1 MEAPLHPHHPID
13 PSRPTS
19 PDPVYWV
26 TPRHLAGDDGVLA
39 ERIGDTLTE
48 LGWRMWPTS
57 RNTLLYVSPDG
68 LRGAEWVLAAYP
80 FELGG
85 LPVAWQLS
93 ARPYPASVLTEW
105 NAYFTGGGKVPDHS
119 PRWSAHR
126 PQRPRRD
133 PRRERGR
140 DHHAHCSGA
149 GRPRTRYRY
158 NYAIFSTSGFRP
170 EAQDYALAHQISLID
185 LSAQDFAVLRN
196 LVKTTA
202 DTIHAV
208 LEVTPAAERPK
219 VHEIR
224 TYLRGPLLDMDAGDA
239 DLPDAIRGPL
249 DYLAQA
255 LHSRSQLGLVLA
267 FPAAPFVLGLASDDL
282 YAFVDYAR
290 AHPTHA
296 VRLRRINQAASHPV
310 WELRSAE
317 HPEAYALRFGL
328 PERVEAWIVE
338 QDEGMPSR
346 TRYIKRSMLSTM
358 TLYWM
363 DGEHAQTFQLR
374 YEPGELRLDG

>member
-1 MEAPLHPHHPID
+1 MAGKVIGKGPL
-13 PSRPTS
+13 RG
-19 PDPVYWV
+19 Y
-26 TPRHLAGDDGVLA
+26 LLEEVLA
-39 ERIGDTLTE
+39 WLLRSSGFEVLTADDDKDKEPWKVLKKDKNGLLVRGRGAWHQVDALGQFRYVPPFSLPVRLFVEAKYLTTAPVGLPTVRNGHGVIHDVNEGETTTLTAP
-48 LGWRMWPTS
+48 GT
-57 RNTLLYVSPDG
+57 
-68 LRGAEWVLAAYP
+68 
-80 FELGG
+80 
-85 LPVAWQLS
+85 
-93 ARPYPASVLTEW
+93 
-105 NAYFTGGGKVPDHS
+105 
-119 PRWSAHR
+119 
-126 PQRPRRD
+126 
-133 PRRERGR
+133 
-140 DHHAHCSGA
+140 

-158 NYAIFSTSGFRP
+158 SYAIFSTSGFSP

-185 LSAQDFAVLRN
+185 LSAPDFAVLRN

-202 DTIHAV
+202 DTIHAA
-208 LEVTPAAERPK
+208 LEVTPAAGRPK

-224 TYLRGPLLDMDAGDA
+224 MYLRGPLLEMDAGDV

-363 DGEHAQTFQLR
+363 HGEHAQTFQLR